1 MENKPYDTVISNFH
15 LFLKMLSFI
24 KNNNIVILNEAEI
37 YRFIWVTKKVRKVT
51 YQFLYLY
58 LNSNRTAR
66 KST

>member
-1 MENKPYDTVISNFH
+1 
-15 LFLKMLSFI
+15 MLSFI

-37 YRFIWVTKKVRKVT
+37 YRFIWVTKKVWKVT
-51 YQFLYLY
+51 YQFLY